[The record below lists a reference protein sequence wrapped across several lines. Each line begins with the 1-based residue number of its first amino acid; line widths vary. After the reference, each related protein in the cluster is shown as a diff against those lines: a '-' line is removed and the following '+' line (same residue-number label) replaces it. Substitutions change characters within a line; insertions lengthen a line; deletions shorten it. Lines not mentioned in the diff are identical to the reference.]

1 MEKLII
7 TVTCDSRMSYPA
19 NENCPQVTDT
29 KGVAAEYNRSVDAGA
44 VIAHMHGSYSSDPE
58 IMPDGRKLQIPMLD
72 KTVEIADSIRSHGNP
87 IIQMGLASMR
97 FEQKLELW
105 KLINADMNST
115 AFNAHDEYFQPD
127 RSFPANEVYAVH
139 PVSELTQYCQ
149 AANEHG
155 VKLEIESFHQGAFWN
170 IQKIRETPGLL
181 PDPVWTTLFL
191 GWPGG
196 SCTPPDGPVIAVP
209 ARQPAAA
216 LQLEHE
222 LHVSPGI
229 LAPSGHHHPHGREC
243 AGGDGGLPLPRRRL
257 PGHNQRPTG
266 REGGATG
273 PGNRTENRLP
283 RRSPQDH
290 RPFVT
295 VKSYAST
302 KAILTRLLLKSN
314 VVATAFLL

>member
-196 SCTPPDGPVIAVP
+196 SCTPPTV
-209 ARQPAAA
+209 RS
-216 LQLEHE
+216 LQYL
-222 LHVSPGI
+222 LDNLPPRCNWNMSCMSP
-229 LAPSGHHHPHGREC
+229 PEYW
-243 AGGDGGLPLPRRRL
+243 PL
-257 PGHNQRPTG
+257 
-266 REGGATG
+266 
-273 PGNRTENRLP
+273 
-283 RRSPQDH
+283 
-290 RPFVT
+290 
-295 VKSYAST
+295 
-302 KAILTRLLLKSN
+302 
-314 VVATAFLL
+314 VATTILMGGNVRVGMEDSPYLEDGSLATTNAQLVEKAVRLAREIGRKIASPDEARRIIGLS